1 MDSSGKLDRRK
12 TLDRRDHTDSYK
24 WWDEISPDRRKVTL
38 RFGFLDEDDELVSV
52 DEDLEEVERKWY
64 HIKWVVCTMCQG
76 RGAYVNPSIDS
87 HGLTREDF
95 DEDPEFHDDYMSGV
109 YNIRCGLCGGRAV
122 EPEFDEDYNVDVK
135 ELMKSRDKFL
145 NMLHGWDA
153 EDHMERMYGA

>member
-1 MDSSGKLDRRK
+1 M
-12 TLDRRDHTDSYK
+12 DRRDHTDSYK

-38 RFGFLDEDDELVSV
+38 RFGFLDEDDKLVSV

-109 YNIRCGLCGGRAV
+109 YNIPCGLCGGRAV

>member
-87 HGLTREDF
+87 HRLTREDF

-109 YNIRCGLCGGRAV
+109 YNIPCGLCGGRAV

>member
-1 MDSSGKLDRRK
+1 M
-12 TLDRRDHTDSYK
+12 DRRDHTDSYK

-109 YNIRCGLCGGRAV
+109 YNIPCGLCGGRAV

>member
-1 MDSSGKLDRRK
+1 VDSSGKLDRRK

-109 YNIRCGLCGGRAV
+109 YNIPCGLCGGRAV

-153 EDHMERMYGA
+153 EDHMERMMGA

>member
-109 YNIRCGLCGGRAV
+109 YNIPCGLCGGRAV

-153 EDHMERMYGA
+153 EEEMERMYGA